1 MRAYQGR
8 PMKDAVRRAKASE
21 KTAAKSGQIN
31 RAGSSKV
38 SVLSVRPLFWGE
50 NLALGGSHTKF
61 IVLAILAQIL
71 LL

>member
-1 MRAYQGR
+1 MLREEQR
-8 PMKDAVRRAKASE
+8 PQKRLLQ
-21 KTAAKSGQIN
+21 KSRQIN

>member
-1 MRAYQGR
+1 
-8 PMKDAVRRAKASE
+8 MKDAAKRAKGSE
-21 KTAAKSGQIN
+21 KTAAKKSVIN

-61 IVLAILAQIL
+61 IV
-71 LL
+71 

>member
-1 MRAYQGR
+1 MLREEQRAQKR
-8 PMKDAVRRAKASE
+8 LLQ
-21 KTAAKSGQIN
+21 KSRQIIV
-31 RAGSSKV
+31 GSSEV
-38 SVLSVRPLFWGE
+38 AILSVRPLFWGE

>member
-1 MRAYQGR
+1 MLREEQRAQKR
-8 PMKDAVRRAKASE
+8 LLQ
-21 KTAAKSGQIN
+21 KSRQIN

>member
-1 MRAYQGR
+1 MLGKEQRAQKR
-8 PMKDAVRRAKASE
+8 LLQ
-21 KTAAKSGQIN
+21 KSRQIIV
-31 RAGSSKV
+31 GSSEV
-38 SVLSVRPLFWGE
+38 AILSVRPLFWGE

>member
-1 MRAYQGR
+1 MLRKKQW
-8 PMKDAVRRAKASE
+8 AK
-21 KTAAKSGQIN
+21 KRLLQKSRQIIV
-31 RAGSSKV
+31 GSSEV
-38 SVLSVRPLFWGE
+38 AILSVRPLFWGE